1 MELSLDLLGPPRIRL
16 DGAPLTLPRRRA
28 RALLYYLAA
37 EGAPQSR
44 DHLIALLWPELDE
57 SRARHALRST
67 LYQLRRSGLPIEAD
81 RETVR
86 FRPATRLRVDLH
98 RFQEATDL
106 IHAPDAPPG
115 PMTLAHLTELAN
127 LYRGD
132 FLEGF
137 YLDSVGYEDWL
148 YLERERWRSL
158 YLDLLDR
165 LIEAQIE
172 AGHYLQ
178 ALDRARQ
185 ALATDA
191 LQERFHRVVMQ
202 LLAWLGQRTE
212 ALAQY
217 ERCVQLLRE
226 KLGTAPLEE
235 TEALHRAILADAV
248 TPPAQA
254 RRAVGSRWP
263 APGHR
268 APFVGQRSGQW
279 ILSEV
284 LARAVSDP
292 TPVVMITGD
301 AGVGKSRLVQEVL
314 TAAPVLTIWGTAR
327 RSLLPRPYD
336 LFIEAFRA
344 DLAAHGPPEGM
355 EAALLDAL
363 APLLPELGRPRPS
376 KPTPPDLLWEALA
389 AWPIA
394 RARRGPVALVLDDIH
409 RTDPD
414 SWSALPTLLDR
425 WSAAPIA
432 LISTVQTTQ
441 VPLTGADLARSL
453 ARSGRMLVVP
463 LGGLL
468 PGDVAELLA
477 WLGGGHSA
485 PVRRF
490 ADRLHTA
497 TGGNPL
503 FLLEMLRTL
512 TEPRTALRPTD
523 WRRLMTR
530 PVPALPADLETVV
543 LQRLHRRGA
552 EAIRLAEWLAVAADP
567 PPPRA
572 MLARLGPF
580 TEAALDGAL
589 QALLTAGLIRVQGA
603 GYAFTHEALQEV
615 VYRAQPLEARRRRHH
630 RTAEALAQGE
640 SGVWSG
646 AIAAHYRAA
655 GDAVAAGRW
664 AARAAEEAERLG
676 APLTAR
682 KALRLAE
689 GSQGRLPSTR

>member
-1 MELSLDLLGPPRIRL
+1 MNLSLDLLGPPIVRL
-16 DGAPLTLPRRRA
+16 DGALVNLPRRRA

-37 EGAPQSR
+37 EGSPQSR
-44 DHLIALLWPELDE
+44 DHLIALLWPDLDE

-67 LYQLRRSGLPIEAD
+67 LYQLRRNGLPIEAD
-81 RETVR
+81 REAVR
-86 FRPATRLRVDLH
+86 FRREAIIQTDLA
-98 RFQEATDL
+98 RFQGATAQIHSSDL
-106 IHAPDAPPG
+106 PSG
-115 PMTLAHLTELAN
+115 PMALAHLTELAD

-137 YLDSVGYEDWL
+137 YLDSLSYEDWL
-148 YLERERWRSL
+148 YLERQRWRDL

-165 LIEAQIE
+165 LIDAQIE

-178 ALDRARQ
+178 ALDRAQQ
-185 ALATDA
+185 ALETDL

-202 LLAWLGQRTE
+202 LLAWLGRRTE

-217 ERCVQLLRE
+217 ERCVRLLRE

-248 TPPAQA
+248 TPPVRAA
-254 RRAVGSRWP
+254 RAAESRWP
-263 APGHR
+263 TPGQR

-301 AGVGKSRLVQEVL
+301 AGVGKSRLVQEVV

-327 RSLLPRPYD
+327 RSTLPRPYA
-336 LFIEAFRA
+336 LFTDAFRA
-344 DLAAHGPPEGM
+344 DLIAHGPPAGM
-355 EAALLDAL
+355 DTDLLDAL
-363 APLLPELGRPRPS
+363 APLIPELKRPHPQAA
-376 KPTPPDLLWEALA
+376 TPPDRLWEALA

-394 RARRGPVALVLDDIH
+394 RANQGPVALVLDDIH

-425 WSAAPIA
+425 WSEAPIA

-468 PGDVAELLA
+468 PADVAELLA
-477 WLGGGHSA
+477 WLAGGHSA
-485 PVRRF
+485 LVRRF

-512 TEPRTALRPTD
+512 AEPRTALRPTD
-523 WRRLMTR
+523 WRALMARSSRPLPSDLNAAVLTR
-530 PVPALPADLETVV
+530 
-543 LQRLHRRGA
+543 LQRRGEDAA
-552 EAIRLAEWLAVAADP
+552 ELAALLAVATDP
-567 PPPRA
+567 PPDRLLLQRA
-572 MLARLGPF
+572 TSLPPS
-580 TEAALDGAL
+580 ALDGAL
-589 QALLTAGLIRVQGA
+589 KTLLAAGLIRFQGP
-603 GYAFTHEALQEV
+603 GYAFTHEAVQDAIYRSLPQE
-615 VYRAQPLEARRRRHH
+615 RRQSLHLRMAEAL
-630 RTAEALAQGE
+630 TAEAGK
-640 SGVWSG
+640 VWG
-646 AIAAHYRAA
+646 GTIAGHYRAA
-655 GDAVAAGRW
+655 GMVEAAQRW
-664 AARAAEEAERLG
+664 AILAAEEAERIG

-682 KALRLAE
+682 RALRLAGQSGE
-689 GSQGRLPSTR
+689 ELASTR